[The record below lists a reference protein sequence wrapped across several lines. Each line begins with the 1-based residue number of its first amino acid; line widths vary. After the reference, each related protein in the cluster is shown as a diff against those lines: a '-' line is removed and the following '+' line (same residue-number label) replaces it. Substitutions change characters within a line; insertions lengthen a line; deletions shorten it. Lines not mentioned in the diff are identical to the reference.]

1 MGEPKFNVG
10 DKVSSKS
17 GAVGVVMVMNFEPL
31 GFAYLVEKIDG
42 QTEEFKESD
51 LEKVK

>member
-10 DKVSSKS
+10 QKVISKF
-17 GAVGVVMVMNFEPL
+17 GAIGTIMVMNFIPS

-42 QTEEFKESD
+42 QTEEFKEID
-51 LEKVK
+51 LEAVK